1 MLINSYS
8 FILSPSLVGYDKN
21 NLTE

>member
-1 MLINSYS
+1 MLINSYY